1 VIRISKEEEVVA
13 YNLANYNVILGSNNS
28 ERIDG
33 TESLTRGDYIKAGD
47 GADRVYAHA
56 GNDVAHG
63 GWGNDYIHAGA
74 GNDQIYGDA
83 GNDYLWGNAGADTFH
98 FTVNNGNDNVYGF
111 NPSDGDRFL
120 LYGIDPAAVSLEST
134 IFGTELHL
142 DGDKD
147 TVLFV
152 GVGANAVV
160 QGFAGF
166 QPLAAYD
173 WGGVMI

>member
-1 VIRISKEEEVVA
+1 MA
-13 YNLANYNVILGSNNS
+13 YNLANYNVITGTNNRDYIGRDK
-28 ERIDG
+28 E
-33 TESLTRGDYIKAGD
+33 LPKNDYIKAGD
-47 GADRVYAHA
+47 GADHVYAHS
-56 GNDVAHG
+56 GNDVVHG
-63 GWGNDYIHAGA
+63 GRDNDYIHAGA
-74 GNDQIYGDA
+74 GNDQVYGDA
-83 GNDYLWGNAGADTFH
+83 GNDYLWGNDGADTFH
-98 FTVNNGNDNVYGF
+98 FTVDNGNDYLYGF
-111 NPSDGDRFL
+111 DPSEGDRFL

-173 WGGVMI
+173 WMGA